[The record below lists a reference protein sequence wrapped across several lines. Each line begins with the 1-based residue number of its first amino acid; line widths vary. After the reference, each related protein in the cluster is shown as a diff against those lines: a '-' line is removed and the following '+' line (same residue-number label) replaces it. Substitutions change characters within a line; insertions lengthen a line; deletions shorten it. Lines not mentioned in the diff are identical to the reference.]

1 MKCQRGNNS
10 VYDLSKQMQVYDV
23 VTLTFSIQGHTLVEN
38 AVDMTLTDHNVG
50 SMSKMSNNIFL
61 SLT

>member
-1 MKCQRGNNS
+1 MECKRGNNY
-10 VYDLSKQMQVYDV
+10 VYDVSKQMRVYEV